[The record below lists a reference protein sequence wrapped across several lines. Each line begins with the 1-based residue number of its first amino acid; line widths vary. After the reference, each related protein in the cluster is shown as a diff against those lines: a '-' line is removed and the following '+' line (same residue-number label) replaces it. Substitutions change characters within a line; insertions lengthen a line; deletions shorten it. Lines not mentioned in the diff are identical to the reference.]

1 MFDSPDF
8 GFVEDAEIF
17 LGGRV
22 GSFGSGTEGLD
33 LLISIR
39 PAQDFADEPGK
50 ITDGHMAGVAV
61 IADPVPTGFG
71 VRDDVGV
78 IGMQTLSSAGEGRS
92 FRWMIETVG
101 MTEKPTRSV
110 GPSFLIMPSFFKG
123 FWGDVF

>member
-8 GFVEDAEIF
+8 GFAEDAEIF
-17 LGGRV
+17 LCGRV

-78 IGMQTLSSAGEGRS
+78 IGMQTLSSAGEGSS
-92 FRWMIETVG
+92 FG
-101 MTEKPTRSV
+101 
-110 GPSFLIMPSFFKG
+110 
-123 FWGDVF
+123 